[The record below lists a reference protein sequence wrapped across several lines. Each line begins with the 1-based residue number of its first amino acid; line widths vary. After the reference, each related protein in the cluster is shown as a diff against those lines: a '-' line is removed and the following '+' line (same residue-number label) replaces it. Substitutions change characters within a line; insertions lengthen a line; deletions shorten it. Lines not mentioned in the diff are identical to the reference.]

1 MKTFNEALLS
11 GETRIRQ
18 FLESVPLGVVIR
30 NPDGTVYYLNQI
42 ARQLFGIE
50 AMPEDSWSL
59 VTLTDRLYFPGSDR
73 LYPADEI
80 AYSQAL
86 SGKSAVIENVE
97 IRFQEKVIPIEVR
110 ATPIYDPQGNII
122 YAMVVIQDISERQA
136 ALRERKQAEKMLAE
150 YYQTLQQEV
159 ESRTRELELEIVE
172 RKIAEAALQAA
183 NLELQKLAIV
193 DSLTQVANRRW
204 FDEYL
209 TQEWRRMTREQQPLS
224 LILCDIDFFKHYND
238 TYGHQAGDECL
249 YQVAKAIA
257 AAAKRPGDLVARYGG
272 EEFAV
277 ILPNTPPQGG
287 VRVAEEIQAI
297 VRQMKLLHP
306 DSQVSQYITLSLG
319 IAGTIPTLDLNANIL
334 VTAADRALYRA
345 KKEGRDR
352 LMGEKV
358 E

>member
-11 GETRIRQ
+11 SETRIRQ

-42 ARQLFGIE
+42 ARQLFGVE

-59 VTLTDRLYFPGSDR
+59 VTLTDRLYSPGSDR
-73 LYPADEI
+73 LYPADEL

-86 SGKSAVIENVE
+86 SGQSTVIENVE
-97 IRFQEKVIPIEVR
+97 IRYQGKVIPIEVR
-110 ATPIYDPQGNII
+110 ATPIYDAQGNIV
-122 YAMVVIQDISERQA
+122 YAMVVLQDISERQA
-136 ALRERKQAEKMLAE
+136 ALRERKQAQKLLAE

-159 ESRTRELELEIVE
+159 EARTRDLELEIAE
-172 RKIAEAALQAA
+172 HKFTEAALQAA
-183 NLELQKLAIV
+183 NLELQKLAII

-209 TQEWRRMTREQQPLS
+209 AQEWRRMTREKQPLS

-249 YQVAKAIA
+249 IRVAKAIA
-257 AAAKRPGDLVARYGG
+257 AAVKRPGDLVARYGG

-287 VRVAEEIQAI
+287 ARVAEEIQAI
-297 VRQMKLLHP
+297 VKQMQLPHP

-319 IAGTIPTLDLNANIL
+319 IAGTIPTLDINANIL

-352 LMGEKV
+352 LMLEKI
-358 E
+358 

>member
-11 GETRIRQ
+11 SETRIRQ

-59 VTLTDRLYFPGSDR
+59 VTLTDRLYSPGSDR
-73 LYPADEI
+73 LYPADEL

-86 SGKSAVIENVE
+86 SGKSTVVENVE
-97 IRFQEKVIPIEVR
+97 IRFEGKVIPIEVR
-110 ATPIYDPQGNII
+110 ATPIYDAKGNIV
-122 YAMVVIQDISERQA
+122 YAMVVLQDISERQ
-136 ALRERKQAEKMLAE
+136 QAQKLLAE

-159 ESRTRELELEIVE
+159 EARTRELELEIAE
-172 RKIAEAALQAA
+172 RKFTEAALQAA
-183 NLELQKLAIV
+183 NLELQKLAII

-209 TQEWRRMTREQQPLS
+209 TQEWRRMTREKQPLS

-249 YQVAKAIA
+249 IQVAKAIT

-297 VRQMKLLHP
+297 VKQMQLPHP
-306 DSQVSQYITLSLG
+306 DSQVSQCITLSLG

-352 LMGEKV
+352 LMLEKI
-358 E
+358 